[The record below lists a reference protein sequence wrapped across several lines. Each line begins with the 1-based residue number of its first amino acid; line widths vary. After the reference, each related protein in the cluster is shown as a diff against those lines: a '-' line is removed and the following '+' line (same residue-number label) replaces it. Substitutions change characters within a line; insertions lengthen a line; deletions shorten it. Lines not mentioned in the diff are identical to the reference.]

1 MSDFMR
7 RTWVQIDLD
16 AIHHNYNKIREAVSP
31 QAGIMAVVKA
41 DAYGHGVEYS
51 ALELS
56 KAGADW
62 FAVSNLEEA
71 FQVRRAG
78 IDKPILILGYTPPE
92 YALQLAVN
100 NISQAV
106 FCYEYGKRL
115 SEEAVKAGIQVNMH
129 IKVDTGMTRIGF
141 SYQDNV
147 RDAGSVD
154 EIEEI
159 CSLPGLYPEGIFTHF
174 ASADE
179 GNGGEEYTRIQ
190 FELFMNMTERLSA
203 RGINFDLRHCCNS
216 AGIIEYP
223 EMHLDL
229 VRPGIILYGLS
240 PSDDLRKKLDLRPV
254 MELKSV
260 VSMVKTIEEGT
271 CVSYGRSFVSGNRMK
286 IATVPV
292 GYADGY
298 PRNLSNV
305 ADVLIN
311 GFRAPV
317 VGRVCMDQLM
327 VDVTEFE
334 NVSQGTTVTVFGKD
348 GEESITADELAQ
360 KGGII
365 NYEILCG
372 ISRRV
377 PRIYMRNGKIENM
390 MDYLMD

>member
-1 MSDFMR
+1 MSDFMK
-7 RTWVQIDLD
+7 RTWVQVDLD
-16 AIHHNYNKIREAVSP
+16 ALHHNYNKIREAVTPTS
-31 QAGIMAVVKA
+31 GIMAVVKA
-41 DAYGHGVEYS
+41 DAYGHGDENVS
-51 ALELS
+51 LELA

-71 FQVRRAG
+71 FQLRRAG
-78 IDKPILILGYTPPE
+78 IDKPVLILGYTPPE

-106 FCYEYGKRL
+106 FCAEYGRKL
-115 SEEAVKAGIQVNMH
+115 SAEAVKAGVQVNMH

-141 SYQDNV
+141 PYQDNI
-147 RDAGSVD
+147 RDGSSVD

-159 CSLPGLYPEGIFTHF
+159 CSLQGLYPEGIFTHF

-179 GNGGEEYTRIQ
+179 GDNGEEYTRIQ

-203 RGINFDLRHCCNS
+203 RGVKFDLRHCCNS

-240 PSDDLRKKLDLRPV
+240 PSDDIRKNLDLRPV

-260 VSMVKTIEEGT
+260 VSMVKTIEEET
-271 CVSYGRSFVSGNRMK
+271 CVSYGRSFVSKSEMK

-298 PRNLSNV
+298 PRNLSNC

-311 GFRAPV
+311 GKRAPV

-327 VDVTEFE
+327 VDVTNLE
-334 NVSQGTTVTVFGKD
+334 NVEQGTTVTVFGKD
-348 GEESITADELAQ
+348 GDETITADELAA

-377 PRIYMRNGKIENM
+377 PRIYMRSGKIEST

>member
-7 RTWVQIDLD
+7 RTWVQVDLD
-16 AIHHNYNKIREAVSP
+16 ALHHNYNKIREAVSP
-31 QAGIMAVVKA
+31 SSGIMAVVKA
-41 DAYGHGVEYS
+41 DAYGHGDENVS
-51 ALELS
+51 LELA
-56 KAGADW
+56 KAGADR

-71 FQVRRAG
+71 FQLRRAG

-106 FCYEYGKRL
+106 FCGEYGRNL
-115 SEEAVKAGIQVNMH
+115 SEEAVKEGVQVNMH
-129 IKVDTGMTRIGF
+129 VKVDTGMTRIGF
-141 SYQDNV
+141 PYQDNI
-147 RDAGSVD
+147 RDGGSVD

-179 GNGGEEYTRIQ
+179 GESGEEYTRIQ
-190 FELFMNMTERLSA
+190 FELFMNMTERLAA
-203 RGINFDLRHCCNS
+203 RGIKFDLRHCCNS

-260 VSMVKTIEEGT
+260 VAMVKEIEEGT
-271 CVSYGRSFVSGNRMK
+271 CVSYGRSFVSGGKMK
-286 IATVPV
+286 VATVPV

-298 PRNLSNV
+298 PRNLSNC

-311 GFRAPV
+311 GKRAPV

-327 VDVTEFE
+327 VDVTDIE
-334 NVSQGTTVTVFGKD
+334 NVEHGTTVTVFGKD
-348 GEESITADELAQ
+348 VNEEITADELAA

-377 PRIYMRNGKIENM
+377 PRIYMRSGKIEST